1 METGTEITI
10 ELPAAL
16 QAFAAGRTVV
26 LPGGPYATVADA
38 LAALAARHPGVVDR
52 MMDERGALRPHVNV
66 FVDAENIRFAH
77 GLRTPLAPGST
88 IVVVPAVSGG

>member
-1 METGTEITI
+1 MGITI

-16 QAFAAGRTVV
+16 QAFARGRAVELPAAGC
-26 LPGGPYATVADA
+26 ATVADA

-66 FVDAENIRFAH
+66 FVDARNIRFAE

>member
-1 METGTEITI
+1 MGVTF

-16 QAFAAGRTVV
+16 QPYARASTVV
-26 LPGGPYATVADA
+26 LGGERCATVADA

-52 MMDERGALRPHVNV
+52 ILDERGELRAHVNV
-66 FVDAENIRFAH
+66 FVDAQNVRFLG
-77 GLRTPLAPGST
+77 GLRAPVEAGST